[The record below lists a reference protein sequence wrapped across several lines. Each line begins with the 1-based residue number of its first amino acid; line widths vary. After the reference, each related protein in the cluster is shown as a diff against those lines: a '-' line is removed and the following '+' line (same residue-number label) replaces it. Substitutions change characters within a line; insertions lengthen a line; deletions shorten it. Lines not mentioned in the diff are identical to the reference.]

1 MYEYLGV
8 PRSINTV
15 GTWTAVAGSDPP
27 GFVREKI
34 EEASR
39 GFVDM
44 SVLLEKSWEFVASLL
59 GTEGVFS
66 TSGGAAALAMSAA
79 ACMVGTA
86 PRRLGSLLL
95 AAPSSK
101 RGVPG

>member
-1 MYEYLGV
+1 VYAYLGV

-15 GTWTAVAGSDPP
+15 GTCTAVAGSDPQ
-27 GFVREKI
+27 GFVWGKI
-34 EEASR
+34 KEASR

-44 SVLLEKSWEFVASLL
+44 SVLLEKSCEFVARLL

-79 ACMVGTA
+79 ACMVGMA